1 MPTAC
6 LIASDLLDR
15 DEQRWL
21 RAEAATHRPSALRC
35 DRPGWSVVDGWQ
47 FLGPARFSYSLDGR
61 LRDDVGRGVAERVG
75 GVLGV
80 PVRPVQSNYLY
91 YDAGEFLGLHHDQAR
106 CPYTVVVLLDG
117 PADPLCLHPELEG
130 AAPHEL
136 SPLLSPRGHDG
147 GQRMSLQDGPLVL
160 SGTEVPHHR
169 DRHAGD
175 VPITLVTFSFAPE
188 PATSCGGSR
197 LR

>member
-1 MPTAC
+1 
-6 LIASDLLDR
+6 
-15 DEQRWL
+15 
-21 RAEAATHRPSALRC
+21 
-35 DRPGWSVVDGWQ
+35 VVDGWQ

-61 LRDDVGRGVAERVG
+61 VRGDVERGVAERVS

-130 AAPHEL
+130 AAPDEL
-136 SPLLSPRGHDG
+136 SRLLSPRGHDG
-147 GQRMSLQDGPLVL
+147 GRSMPLQDGPLLL

-169 DRHAGD
+169 DRHTGD
-175 VPITLVTFSFAPE
+175 RPLALVTFSFAPE
-188 PATSCGGSR
+188 PAPPSGDGR